1 MKKYTTSNFLQATTS
16 DSLINLT
23 MSGDNAWNSDQL
35 TLTTTV
41 TKITNGIIITPTLK
55 YSGEHDLFLEAIEI
69 INKDLNE
76 QSLRWL
82 RFGLNMPGDPVRF
95 GTIDKNGLQPPAIP
109 LDHRFYTENDT
120 DHLIS
125 NSSLLAF
132 ATLDREQ
139 ITVIGNS
146 TFKVSE
152 GTIILSCD
160 KTTSTLRLIYKAELD
175 GLRITKGFSKKLDPI
190 VIITGNDLN
199 SLLEQWADHT
209 AAQTTPLIPQST
221 PTGWNDWQY
230 YRNEKTQEDVLDSA
244 EVIAELK
251 SQGYPL
257 DFVQVDGG
265 FCMHLSEWSIPRPSF
280 PDGIKALAE
289 KVTGMGLKFGLWLA
303 PYIQNLETNVVK
315 EHPEWLLLDKN
326 GEPVKMPNSNVGPS
340 SLIDYSLDEPL
351 AWLRDLVKMFVNE
364 WQVTWIKLDG
374 PNYALYRPGRLRNP
388 SMTMT
393 EMLIRSFEV
402 IREAAGPDVLVEGEG
417 MMGVALGKVDMHRVQ
432 TDNHPRWYQDNA
444 KSAPYAP
451 QVYGKELIMGFMH
464 NRWWCNHRENIILR
478 NNPSEL
484 VAQQTG
490 DGNSVEQIF
499 SEPEFR
505 TQLVSS
511 ALSPGGLLLTDPLKE
526 LQRYEERMA
535 WIAKILPIY
544 PKAATLIDQFPDQ
557 RYASLY
563 STQINDDFTI
573 IGITNWS
580 EQIKDFTVPLADN
593 DEYYA
598 FSFFDK
604 KCLGI
609 VSGKLEIKGVTAH
622 DGQLIAL
629 RRKTGQP
636 QLLSTNMHLMQGAVD
651 IGKCEFKDNV
661 LTIEVIHFKQDDA
674 RLYLVAAGKK
684 ISKIITDAKRWSL
697 DDFDPEFPI
706 LRFEGNAPMT
716 KFEIHWDS

>member
-1 MKKYTTSNFLQATTS
+1 MKSYTASDYLQATTS
-16 DSLINLT
+16 ESLINLT
-23 MSGDNAWNSDQL
+23 MTGDNTWSSERF

-41 TKITNGIIITPTLK
+41 AKIDNGIMITPTLQ
-55 YSGEHDLFLEAIEI
+55 YSGECDRYLEAIEI
-69 INKDLNE
+69 INIKLPHNA
-76 QSLRWL
+76 LRFL

-95 GTIDKNGLQPPAIP
+95 GSIDKNGLHPPAIP
-109 LDHRFYTENDT
+109 LDNSFYTENDT
-120 DHLIS
+120 RHLLS

-132 ATLDREQ
+132 ATMDRKQ
-139 ITVIGNS
+139 LTLIGNS

-160 KTTSTLRLIYKAELD
+160 KTTGQMQLIYKAKLD
-175 GLRITKGFSKKLDPI
+175 GLRITNDFRKNLDPI
-190 VIITGNDLN
+190 VIITGDDLN
-199 SLLEQWADHT
+199 SLLEQWANHT
-209 AAQTTPLIPQST
+209 ATQIIPLIPATT

-265 FCMHLSEWSIPRPSF
+265 FCMHLSEWSMPRSSF
-280 PDGIKALAE
+280 SDGIRALSQ

-303 PYIQNLETNVVK
+303 PYIQNLETKVVK
-315 EHPEWLLLDKN
+315 GHPEWLLLDKN
-326 GEPVKMPNSNVGPS
+326 GKPVKMPNSNVGPS
-340 SLIDYSLDEPL
+340 SLIDYSLDESL
-351 AWLRDLVKMFVNE
+351 EWLCELVKMFVND

-374 PNYALYRPGRLRNP
+374 PNYALYRLGRLRNP
-388 SMTMT
+388 SMTIT

-417 MMGVALGKVDMHRVQ
+417 MMGLALGRVDMHRVQ
-432 TDNHPRWYQDNA
+432 TDNHPKWYQNNQ
-444 KSAPYAP
+444 KSQPYAP
-451 QVYGKELIMGFMH
+451 QVYGKELIMAFMH

-484 VAQQTG
+484 VAEQTG

-505 TQLVSS
+505 TQLTAS
-511 ALSPGGLLLTDPLKE
+511 ALSPGGLLLTDPLKD
-526 LQRYEERMA
+526 LQRYEERMT
-535 WIAKILPIY
+535 WISKLLPVY
-544 PKAATLIDQFPDQ
+544 PKAAQIIDQFPDQ

-563 STQINDDFTI
+563 RTQVNDDFTI
-573 IGITNWS
+573 IGMTNWS
-580 EQIKDFTVPLADN
+580 EQIQDFTVPLTDN
-593 DEYYA
+593 DEYYL
-598 FSFFDK
+598 FSFFDRK
-604 KCLGI
+604 NLGI
-609 VSGKLEIKGVTAH
+609 VSGKLTVKGLTAH
-622 DGQLIAL
+622 DSKLLAL

-636 QLLSTNMHLMQGAVD
+636 QLLSTDMHLMQGAVD
-651 IGKCEFKDNV
+651 IGKCEFSDNM
-661 LTIEVIHFKQDDA
+661 LTIEVVHFKQDDA
-674 RLYLVAAGKK
+674 KLYLVAAGKK
-684 ISKIITDAKRWSL
+684 ISEITTDAKRWTV

-716 KFEIHWDS
+716 KIKIHWA

>member
-1 MKKYTTSNFLQATTS
+1 MKSYTASNYLQVTTSE
-16 DSLINLT
+16 SLINLT
-23 MSGDNAWNSDQL
+23 MTDDNTWSSERF

-41 TKITNGIIITPTLK
+41 AKIGNGIMITPTLQ
-55 YSGEHDLFLEAIEI
+55 YSGKCDCYLEALEI
-69 INKDLNE
+69 INITLPHN
-76 QSLRWL
+76 SLRFL

-95 GTIDKNGLQPPAIP
+95 GSIDKNGIHPSAIP
-109 LDHRFYTENDT
+109 LDNRFYTENET
-120 DHLIS
+120 QHLIS

-132 ATLDREQ
+132 ATMDRKQ
-139 ITVIGNS
+139 LTVIGNS

-160 KTTSTLRLIYKAELD
+160 KTTGAVQLSYKAELD
-175 GLRITKGFSKKLDPI
+175 GLCLIKGCSTTLDPI

-199 SLLEQWADHT
+199 SLLEQWAEHT
-209 AAQTTPLIPQST
+209 AAQTTPLIPAET

-244 EVIAELK
+244 EIIAALK
-251 SQGYPL
+251 TQGYPL

-265 FCMHLSEWSIPRPSF
+265 FCMHLSEWSMPRPSF
-280 PDGIKALAE
+280 SDGIKALAG

-315 EHPEWLLLDKN
+315 EHPEWLLLDKA
-326 GEPVKMPNSNVGPS
+326 GEPVRMPNSNVGPS

-351 AWLRDLVKMFVNE
+351 EWLRELVKMFVNE

-374 PNYALYRPGRLRNP
+374 PNYALYRLGRLRNP

-417 MMGVALGKVDMHRVQ
+417 MMGLALGRVDMHRVQ
-432 TDNHPRWYQDNA
+432 TDNHPKWYQNNQ

-484 VAQQTG
+484 VSQQVG

-505 TQLVSS
+505 TQLVSA

-526 LQRYEERMA
+526 LQHYEERMT
-535 WIAKILPIY
+535 WIAKILPVY
-544 PKAATLIDQFPDQ
+544 PKAAQIIDQFPNQ

-563 STQINDDFTI
+563 STQLNNDFTI

-580 EQIKDFTVPLADN
+580 EQIKDFTIPLPDR

-604 KCLGI
+604 KCLGS
-609 VSGKLEIKGVTAH
+609 VAGNLEITGVTAH
-622 DGQLIAL
+622 DSHLIAL

-636 QLLSTNMHLMQGAVD
+636 QLLSTDMHLMQGAVD
-651 IGKCEFKDNV
+651 IGKCEFSDNV

-674 RLYLVAAGKK
+674 KLYLAATGKK
-684 ISKIITDAKRWSL
+684 ITKITTDAKRWSI

-706 LRFEGNAPMT
+706 LRFAGHAPMT
-716 KFEIHWDS
+716 KIKIHWE